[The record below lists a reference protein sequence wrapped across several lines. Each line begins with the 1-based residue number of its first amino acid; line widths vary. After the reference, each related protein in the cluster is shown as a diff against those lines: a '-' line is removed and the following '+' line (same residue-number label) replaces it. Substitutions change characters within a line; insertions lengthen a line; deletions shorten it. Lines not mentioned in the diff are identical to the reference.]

1 MISYSIV
8 NTNPAANTK
17 VHCQLENSVLAVDD
31 DEQIRELLS
40 TIISR
45 LGHRCVTAVDG
56 LDALQKLKEYT
67 FDLVITDINMPR
79 MCGIELIK
87 RIVSYFK
94 GVDVIAISGHLDRY
108 RYADIVAIGAS
119 DLISKPFSVDEL
131 GAKISRIIH
140 GTDIQ
145 K

>member
-1 MISYSIV
+1 MISCSIMN
-8 NTNPAANTK
+8 NTLAANTK
-17 VHCQLENSVLAVDD
+17 VHSQAEYSILSVDD
-31 DEQIRELLS
+31 EEQIRELLS

-87 RIVSYFK
+87 RIVSDFN

-140 GTDIQ
+140 GRGIQ